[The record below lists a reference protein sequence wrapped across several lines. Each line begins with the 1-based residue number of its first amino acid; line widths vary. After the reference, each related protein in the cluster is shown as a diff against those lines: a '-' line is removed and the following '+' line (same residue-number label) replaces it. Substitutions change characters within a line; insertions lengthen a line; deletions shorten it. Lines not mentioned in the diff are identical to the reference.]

1 MKPIEIAREVLDRSG
16 AMVARPRKNA
26 PGQYDAKPWATGNHR
41 GWVLLDAT
49 TAGAMVA
56 VYDAIGPD
64 AQAKYDTFDLLR
76 AVDISWKVLAR
87 ANGGAR

>member
-1 MKPIEIAREVLDRSG
+1 MTPIEIAREVLDTSG
-16 AMVARPRKNA
+16 AMVARPRKGS

-56 VYDAIGPD
+56 VYDAIGPE
-64 AQAKYDTFDLLR
+64 ARAKFDTFDLLR
-76 AVDISWKVLAR
+76 AVDVSWKVLAKAR
-87 ANGGAR
+87 GAR